1 MATIG
6 RHSAKSREAVATR
19 YPARD
24 RCTIIGPLDTIVING
39 GARLSGTVRT
49 GGAKN
54 SALPLLFATLLA
66 DGEYRFRNVP
76 RLRDI
81 DSTVLLLEHLGTT
94 VDRDGDAMNVH
105 ARDCSH
111 LDAPYDIVRKMR
123 ASILCLGPL
132 LTRYGRAKV
141 SLPGGCAIGTRP
153 INLHIEALQQMGA
166 DIEIEHGYVVARAKR
181 LHGACIVFENA
192 TVGGTENLMLAA
204 TLAKGTTVLENAAK
218 EPEIVDL
225 ADCLVKMG
233 AHIEGAGSS
242 VIRIEGVDVLRPCK
256 HTVIPD
262 RIEAGTLLIAG
273 AITGGDVRVNDCV
286 PGHIDALVQR
296 MAECGFRIDS
306 GSDWVRVLPCQD
318 WRAVDASTAPYPG
331 FPTDLQA
338 QFMALMTLARGTSV
352 ITERIF
358 ENRFM
363 HVQELVRMGANITP
377 KTQVA
382 IVRGEPGCLNG
393 APVMATDLRAS
404 ASLVLAGLAAE
415 GETVV
420 NRIYH
425 LDRGYENLESKLK
438 SLGAVIDRRPAEG

>member
-1 MATIG
+1 
-6 RHSAKSREAVATR
+6 
-19 YPARD
+19 
-24 RCTIIGPLDTIVING
+24 LDTIVIKG
-39 GARLSGTVRT
+39 GAALSGAVPT

-66 DGEYRFRNVP
+66 DGEHRFRNVP
-76 RLRDI
+76 RLMDI
-81 DSTVLLLEHLGTT
+81 DSTSLLLEHLHCT
-94 VDRDGDAMNVH
+94 VRREDAWLSV
-105 ARDCSH
+105 RVDDCGGS
-111 LDAPYDIVRKMR
+111 DAPYDIVRKMR

-132 LTRYGRAKV
+132 LSRYGRARV

-153 INLHIEALQQMGA
+153 VNLHIEALRQMGA
-166 DIEIEHGYVVARAKR
+166 DIDIEGGYVNATAER
-181 LHGACIVFENA
+181 LRGACIVFENA

-204 TLAKGTTVLENAAK
+204 TLARGITVLENAAK
-218 EPEIVDL
+218 EPEICDL
-225 ADCLVKMG
+225 AAYLRKMG
-233 AHIEGAGSS
+233 ARIEGEGSS
-242 VIRIEGVDVLRPCK
+242 VITIEGVDRLRPAE

-273 AITGGDVRVNDCV
+273 AITSGDVTVTGCV
-286 PGHIDALVQR
+286 PGHIDALTRR
-296 MAECGFRIDS
+296 MAECGFEIES
-306 GSDWVRVLPCQD
+306 GADWVRVKPCRE
-318 WRAVDASTAPYPG
+318 WRAVDISTAPYPG

-338 QFMALMTLARGTSV
+338 QFMALMTLANGTSV

-363 HVQELVRMGANITP
+363 HVQELVRMGADITP

-382 IVRGEPGCLNG
+382 VVRGMPHGLNG

-404 ASLVLAGLAAE
+404 ASLVLAGLAAR

-425 LDRGYENLESKLK
+425 LDRGYEHLEEKLR
-438 SLGAVIDRRPAEG
+438 SLGARIERRPA